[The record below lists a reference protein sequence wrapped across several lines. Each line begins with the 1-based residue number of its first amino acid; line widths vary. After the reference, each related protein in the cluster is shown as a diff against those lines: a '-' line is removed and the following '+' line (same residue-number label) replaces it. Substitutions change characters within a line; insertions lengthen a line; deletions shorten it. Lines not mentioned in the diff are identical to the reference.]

1 MRARPRNAGFTLT
14 ELLVVILLIGIF
26 TGVMLAEMR
35 GSFEDAVLRGC
46 ARQLMDG
53 LGLASS
59 RAVSMNQA
67 HTFVFNAAE
76 HEFTVRAQKEGATPA
91 PSDRDGESQTSQPWM
106 EVRKV
111 DERVTIVIRD
121 RAEIPDETQNQQDD
135 FPAEREERLA
145 PDQIIFYPDGTADAR
160 EIVLRD
166 RNNVELSLRINPVT
180 GRVRVEGGK

>member
-1 MRARPRNAGFTLT
+1 MRRGPRNAGFTLT

-53 LGLASS
+53 LSLASS
-59 RAVSMNQA
+59 RAVSMNQT

-76 HEFTVRAQKEGATPA
+76 HEFTVRARNGGAAPA
-91 PSDRDGESQTSQPWM
+91 FESDGEADAARPWM

-111 DERVTIVIRD
+111 DERVTVAIRD
-121 RAEIPDETQNQQDD
+121 PAAIQDEIQNQEDD
-135 FPAEREERLA
+135 FPEERAERLA
-145 PDQIIFYPDGTADAR
+145 PDQITFYPDGTADAR
-160 EIVLRD
+160 EIFLRD
-166 RNNVELSLRINPVT
+166 RNNLELSLRINPVT
-180 GRVRVEGGK
+180 GRVRVEGGR